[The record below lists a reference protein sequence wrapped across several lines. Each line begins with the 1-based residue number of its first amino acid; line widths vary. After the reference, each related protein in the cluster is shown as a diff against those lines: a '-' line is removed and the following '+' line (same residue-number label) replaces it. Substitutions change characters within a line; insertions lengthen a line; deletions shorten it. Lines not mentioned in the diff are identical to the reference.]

1 MAPFK
6 PTHSGRGNSDRGGA
20 RRGRPNHGV
29 EKAAPTIPAPDQ
41 EGFKAAVQ
49 AEVARQL
56 AGFSVNVGDSNMT
69 GVEGSD
75 PQPGLPRGGARSTRR
90 GYTGRNGRGGS
101 HLGRSRAYR
110 NNQTSHR
117 PGTAS
122 SNMEPRFLPSATAS
136 EMIWVADRQ
145 GNKAAKIVNHTPL
158 SDNTDAFA
166 QKRPYNQ
173 CWGITPGYGL
183 NEEAKDLLNKAGPG
197 YTRVMYQL
205 VAVSEEHF
213 NAVSQNAVEKTI
225 EDHNGKNVEGK
236 NALLLRAGVDPHPE
250 REDEE
255 EEEEQEHKVC
265 DSPDVKI
272 KTEMWT

>member
-29 EKAAPTIPAPDQ
+29 EKTAPSIPAPDQ
-41 EGFKAAVQ
+41 ETFKAAVQ

-56 AGFSVNVGDSNMT
+56 AGLSVNVGDSNMT

-75 PQPGLPRGGARSTRR
+75 PQPGPPRGGARSTRR
-90 GYTGRNGRGGS
+90 GYAGRNGRGGS
-101 HLGRSRAYR
+101 HLGR
-110 NNQTSHR
+110 
-117 PGTAS
+117 
-122 SNMEPRFLPSATAS
+122 RFLPSATAS

-166 QKRPYNQ
+166 QRRPYNQ

-183 NEEAKDLLNKAGPG
+183 NEEAQDLLNRAGPG

-213 NAVSQNAVEKTI
+213 NAVSENAVEKTI

-236 NALLLRAGVDPHPE
+236 NALLLRGWVDPHPE
-250 REDEE
+250 QEDEE
-255 EEEEQEHKVC
+255 EEEEEEHKVC
-265 DSPDVKI
+265 GSPDVKI
-272 KTEMWT
+272 KTEM